1 MIEAP
6 TPGWLASFV
15 SDFQHRFIN
24 LLAFQFRI
32 FPSRLA
38 LALLDRDLVMKNA
51 AEEKKSEQIYKLTN
65 RETLMKPLTSQE
77 IYFFLNQDDISR
89 LSSYS
94 HNLVDYHM
102 IMDIVPELA
111 RLFFM
116 RRFGEMNL
124 SALQQIL
131 LIGQGLQHK
140 TIDDLMV
147 EFPEVQSSQM
157 LSFFNRTI
165 KRIQKYMEV
174 SDGSLYKLQ
183 DILNKDYEAEERATQ
198 KFENLMTQ
206 KMKPVSESLD
216 KVRR

>member
-38 LALLDRDLVMKNA
+38 LTLLDRDLVMKNA
-51 AEEKKSEQIYKLTN
+51 ADEKKSGYVVDLTI

-140 TIDDLMV
+140 TIDELMV

-174 SDGSLYKLQ
+174 STDSFCKC
-183 DILNKDYEAEERATQ
+183 
-198 KFENLMTQ
+198 
-206 KMKPVSESLD
+206 
-216 KVRR
+216 

>member
-1 MIEAP
+1 
-6 TPGWLASFV
+6 
-15 SDFQHRFIN
+15 
-24 LLAFQFRI
+24 
-32 FPSRLA
+32 
-38 LALLDRDLVMKNA
+38 
-51 AEEKKSEQIYKLTN
+51 
-65 RETLMKPLTSQE
+65 MKPLTTQE

-174 SDGSLYKLQ
+174 SDGGLYKL
-183 DILNKDYEAEERATQ
+183 
-198 KFENLMTQ
+198 
-206 KMKPVSESLD
+206 
-216 KVRR
+216 